1 MHRGEFVVGV
11 GSSSGIRRR
20 RQGSMMLLLLLL
32 MLLFLDR
39 LCRVRRQRSA
49 QREQTRHGSI
59 FPAEEARGSSS
70 CLQQAAASTGHSRGR
85 RERPLPPSFF
95 KVLKGTEFFFF
106 STSLSLLFFPLST
119 PFAAAN
125 AVLPLSSLLSL
136 KKEKELFFFSVS
148 LSFPPTRAR
157 ASTRLGQ
164 LS

>member
-106 STSLSLLFFPLST
+106 STSLSLLFFPLSLI
-119 PFAAAN
+119 
-125 AVLPLSSLLSL
+125 VYY
-136 KKEKELFFFSVS
+136 KRKW
-148 LSFPPTRAR
+148 
-157 ASTRLGQ
+157 
-164 LS
+164 